1 MQKNIFA
8 GIVWEKRYDGSY
20 EISDSYTGKTYI
32 AYRCVGGKYALHG
45 VTQGVSDRMTKL
57 EIAQYIAGNR

>member
-1 MQKNIFA
+1 MRKSIFT
-8 GIVWEKRYDGSY
+8 GIIWERRCDGSY

-32 AYRCVGGKYALHG
+32 AYRCVDGRYNL
-45 VTQGVSDRMTKL
+45 QGESDRMTKL